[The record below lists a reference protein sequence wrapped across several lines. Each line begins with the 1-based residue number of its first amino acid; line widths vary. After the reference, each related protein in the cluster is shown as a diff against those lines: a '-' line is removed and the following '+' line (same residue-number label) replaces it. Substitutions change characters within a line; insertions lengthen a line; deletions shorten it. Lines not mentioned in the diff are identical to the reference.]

1 MRHKRFPLGPLWT
14 NTYLVW
20 DDSGTGFVV
29 DPAAALDGI
38 MDFMKR
44 EHITVEAVFLTHG
57 HPDHIGGVPQAV
69 ELLTKKVIVSRHD
82 APMVESPNP
91 QVLAMTGYD
100 FPGVRGLTY
109 VEGGERIAVGR
120 MSVEVIA
127 TPGHTKGGTCYLATQ
142 DQDALLLTGDTLF
155 AGSVGRTD
163 LPGGD
168 SAELERSI
176 ERLSAFP
183 DGLMVLP
190 GHGPE
195 STIGEERRRNP
206 FWPGRAGGWL

>member
-82 APMVESPNP
+82 APMDES
-91 QVLAMTGYD
+91 L
-100 FPGVRGLTY
+100 
-109 VEGGERIAVGR
+109 
-120 MSVEVIA
+120 
-127 TPGHTKGGTCYLATQ
+127 TKGGTCYLATQ